1 MTVIRTQPSTTTA
14 AREAAA
20 PYPSPSPSPS
30 ASASAS
36 ASSSAAPQAS
46 STSTSASSTAALLP
60 PPPPTYGRSQ
70 QQQPPPRA
78 TTPASA
84 SASAASAEAEAAA
97 AAAMPPPPLPA
108 SVGTGAGAGATRQ
121 SPAPPAQHQRLD
133 QPQSREER
141 MNPAYMMPPPPPPSM
156 VPPGM
161 GLGVASLQSAA
172 RALAQATIRRDGGAY
187 VHPHMIP
194 PPPPE
199 LFDMVNKM
207 FGVAQPPLSAP
218 SPRLQ
223 PEAGPSRSAAADPS
237 PPPPPPTSS
246 ASASYLSG
254 LLRPSPSGSS
264 GLPRLP
270 EEPERGD
277 IDSGR
282 SMYSRRSEEPSRSSS
297 VYSRPLPP
305 EEPTRSSSYLS
316 RPPAERDYETAR
328 HSPYHSRTS
337 EPPSSRSAYPSRQ
350 PTSEATRS
358 PSVYSRPTYEDSI
371 RGSVYSRS
379 PPPESVRGEAAGVAQ
394 HSLDS
399 LLPPRASMMDVMFDR
414 RGHPISEAGSRYAP
428 TERAPS
434 PTRSV
439 LDASLSNLR
448 RSSLISPSLLSK
460 LEELSALANYDRRGR
475 PSEAGTSYRYAPSE
489 RAPSPTRSVLD
500 DSISNLRRSSLISPT
515 LLSKLESLSSLVNQ
529 ASDSPA
535 PKTKKQ
541 AAPRLPMPHKR
552 ASIIL
557 IGMRG
562 VGKTTLGLIASTH
575 YGRRFIDCDLILN
588 NHTGMSAKEFVASY
602 GWEEYMEQEASV
614 LESIIAEHPFD
625 AVISCGGSAVESE
638 RVKSMLLNLRMKN
651 PIVLVLRERDHVAY
665 KLLKR
670 KDLQR
675 WTEEAVDIW
684 VRRDPFFWILS
695 SHVFF
700 NLTQPSFPGGPTDA
714 AAAAAADEARPR
726 AKHPLSLKHVEQS
739 FIRLLDFMSG
749 EGDEVS
755 VAPPGEK
762 AAEMRSMMDVDE
774 DMMDSE
780 DRIWSRVVPLPD
792 IARPMDRKSVLGH
805 GRTSY
810 LSLTF
815 PDLRKV
821 DPAVFEEVLE
831 GVDAIELRADL
842 LDCLTPASREV
853 RLATLAAEGGLSKA
867 PQIDFADLALQI
879 ETARA
884 LCKGINLPMIFT
896 IRTSRE
902 GGRFFDDRDHA
913 SGSMESAYSEALY
926 FLLLGVALSM
936 GVEILDL
943 ELAWSPELTKTLA
956 MRRGHT
962 KIMCSYHDLVGA
974 LRWDSPNARALYER
988 ASSFD
993 PDYVELIGTA
1003 LSVEQNWHLL
1013 AFASAVNAAAAKD
1026 PSRPPLVAINMGQIG
1041 QPSRPFQPVL
1051 SPVSHPLQPSVAAP
1065 GQLSLQE
1072 MNEIAGKLGLIKRR
1086 KFVIFSGTRDGHAGS
1101 EAISAQ
1107 VRILRGAIRRIGLP
1121 YEIEIENESGR
1132 MTMLDH
1138 FRSDACGGG
1147 ALPEQAYEM
1156 HVRLF
1161 DIVARED
1168 LLFRMTEDA
1177 VIVGGADVVCLT
1189 EPEADGEKVRQP
1201 PARYNQRQRTP
1212 GDATDRPQRCI
1223 AHHSLPRAL
1232 EKVIRNHLSP
1242 LNKTSAQSSA
1252 VIVLPATET
1261 WDAGLEIGLRSAAR
1275 AVQKL
1280 GFGYCAIVV
1289 CGSYAGSKDIAS
1301 LPSSLVQP
1309 PRSKLQRV
1317 LLEAGLGSTGGVG
1330 GAGPAAVST
1339 RFGVHPLEALSQMA
1353 QTINAALE
1361 KGKGAKSE
1369 LAKAA
1374 MALVAEQERLSGSGP
1389 GPGATKQER
1398 DPIRPPSA
1406 VLLVGGTVAQHRLA
1420 LESIMDNNSDE
1431 VAGATAAAA
1440 AGSEPGK
1447 EGPAAL
1453 SERERTGLPLPA
1465 ELWNSPLGGVCV
1477 SIPTI
1482 PTPHPPPPTPS
1493 QLEPQLLKRGWMSV
1507 SPALLAFERF
1517 AENTFEPLTRKRA
1530 PRRSMRAAFLGM
1542 TSAPMPS
1549 GSGFMSGLGAGSVDG
1564 GAGATGGAPAGAG
1577 ADVEMVM
1584 EGSAATAENVDKG
1597 KGKARD
1603 RSNGGSDHQGTAAE
1617 TLAGMRFG

>member
-1 MTVIRTQPSTTTA
+1 MTVIRTQPSTTTT

-20 PYPSPSPSPS
+20 PYPSPSAS

-46 STSTSASSTAALLP
+46 STSTSSSSTAALLP

-97 AAAMPPPPLPA
+97 AAAAMPPPPLPA
-108 SVGTGAGAGATRQ
+108 SVGTGAGAGAGATRQ
-121 SPAPPAQHQRLD
+121 SPAPPAQHQQLD

-172 RALAQATIRRDGGAY
+172 RALAQATIRRDGGAF

-218 SPRLQ
+218 SSRLQ

-237 PPPPPPTSS
+237 PPPPPPASS

-270 EEPERGD
+270 EEPERGE

-282 SMYSRRSEEPSRSSS
+282 SMYSRP
-297 VYSRPLPP
+297 
-305 EEPTRSSSYLS
+305 
-316 RPPAERDYETAR
+316 
-328 HSPYHSRTS
+328 
-337 EPPSSRSAYPSRQ
+337 
-350 PTSEATRS
+350 
-358 PSVYSRPTYEDSI
+358 
-371 RGSVYSRS
+371 
-379 PPPESVRGEAAGVAQ
+379 
-394 HSLDS
+394 
-399 LLPPRASMMDVMFDR
+399 SMMDVMFDR

-460 LEELSALANYDRRGR
+460 LEELSALANYDRG
-475 PSEAGTSYRYAPSE
+475 GTSYRYAPSE

-500 DSISNLRRSSLISPT
+500 DSISNLRRSSLISPA

-1447 EGPAAL
+1447 EGPAVL

-1549 GSGFMSGLGAGSVDG
+1549 GSGFGSGLGAGSVDG